1 LYEFLYQCFGFLSR
15 VDTSFYFGLK
25 HAVSFL
31 FIFLKHFDFLG
42 FFIKNLCFV
51 KRGETLSV
59 VSPLINYKL
68 TTISFHLLDSHISLV
83 NLQ

>member
-15 VDTSFYFGLK
+15 VDTSLYFGLK

-42 FFIKNLCFV
+42 FLYKNSMFNQ
-51 KRGETLSV
+51 KRKTPSV
-59 VSPLINYKL
+59 VFLFSGPQGTGANA
-68 TTISFHLLDSHISLV
+68 V
-83 NLQ
+83 